1 MQDDRLGLKNSGPKK
16 TMLQDVLDE
25 IHLPS
30 DVGAINF
37 KVASGFDNM
46 TAEQWRT
53 FSTVV
58 APVWLKTVLNK
69 LERDHH
75 VVIEQEVRSMYLKVR
90 VHLKS
95 YV

>member
-1 MQDDRLGLKNSGPKK
+1 
-16 TMLQDVLDE
+16 
-25 IHLPS
+25 
-30 DVGAINF
+30 
-37 KVASGFDNM
+37 M